1 MATDPAFQMS
11 RTKVLEQLYN
21 KFPDLFLSSQ
31 DFSRFSMISR
41 VGDFDVN
48 IIVRVPNF
56 PDPKEASVEMEPAFS
71 HLLDQC
77 EVKELSSRSQNM
89 TELLEGIELLLHK
102 NEHGRNNPPLLCA
115 EEVKKTAQVLLVLDE
130 V

>member
-1 MATDPAFQMS
+1 M
-11 RTKVLEQLYN
+11 LEQLYN

-41 VGDFDVN
+41 VGDIDFDMT
-48 IIVRVPNF
+48 VRVPNF
-56 PDPKEASVEMEPAFS
+56 PDPKEASVEMEP

-89 TELLEGIELLLHK
+89 IELLEGIELLLHK
-102 NEHGRNNPPLLCA
+102 NENGRNNPPLLCA
-115 EEVKKTAQVLLVLDE
+115 EEVKKTAQVLVVLDE